1 MSGRRQSRSSHA
13 RHFEV
18 HFLLLITFPLPAICL
33 GQTGQAS
40 KHAQLLAV
48 VGDQP
53 ITEDDL
59 PASVQGQLKQIK
71 EQEYQ
76 VKRKALQELINQ
88 RLLEAEARKE
98 GVASTEKLLQQ
109 EVDSRVPEPT
119 DVELKA
125 IYAVQKEQMGNPPF
139 ADAKAQ
145 LAQNLKKARIQQ
157 ARLDYDALLA
167 SESKIAILVVPP
179 RTQVA
184 FDPARVRGNPRA
196 RVIIVEFSDFQCPYC
211 SKVQSTLKNLL
222 AKYPDSLA
230 LAFRDMPL
238 QQIHP
243 LAPKA
248 AEAAR
253 CAGEQGKFWEY
264 HDLLFAGQDR
274 LDQAGLMDKARTL
287 KLDDRQFESCLSSDK
302 YKGLVQQDVQE
313 GMRAGVLGTPAF
325 FINGVFL
332 SGLVPQSTFESVIQE
347 QLPSAA
353 E

>member
-1 MSGRRQSRSSHA
+1 MSTTLKSSLP
-13 RHFEV
+13 
-18 HFLLLITFPLPAICL
+18 LLLSVLALPAICL
-33 GQTGQAS
+33 GQSGQAPRNP
-40 KHAQLLAV
+40 QLLAI

-53 ITEDDL
+53 ITDDDL
-59 PASVQGQLKQIK
+59 PASAQGQLKQLQ
-71 EQEYQ
+71 EQVYQ
-76 VKRKALQELINQ
+76 IRKKALENLINE
-88 RLLEAEARKE
+88 RLLEAEARKK
-98 GVASTEKLLQQ
+98 GVANTEKLLEQ
-109 EVDSRVPEPT
+109 EVDSKVPEPT

-125 IYAVQKEQMGNPPF
+125 IYAVQKEQMGNPPLS
-139 ADAKAQ
+139 DAKAQ

-157 ARLDYDALLA
+157 ARAEYYALLA
-167 SESKIAILVVPP
+167 SESRIAILVVPP

-196 RVIIVEFSDFQCPYC
+196 RVIIIEFSDFQCPYC

-238 QQIHP
+238 QQIHS

-274 LDQAGLMDKARTL
+274 LDLAGLMDKARTL
-287 KLDDRQFESCLSSDK
+287 KLDDKQFESCLSSDK

-313 GMRAGVLGTPAF
+313 GMRAGVLGTPGF

-332 SGLVPQSTFESVIQE
+332 SGLVPQSTFESVIQQ

-353 E
+353 K